1 MLSETIAQLPV
12 DVAFGLAGGMLDK
25 AGSLS
30 DLIHGPTSG
39 ADIARG
45 LLRWV
50 HFVAG
55 VGWIGLLYFFNL
67 VNVPTM
73 AALDGPTKS
82 KVIPELLPRAL
93 WYFRWG
99 AVVTVLAGMTYYA
112 MYIVA
117 SDARAATL
125 SPWPAFFH
133 WLVLAL
139 VFYVPIYFFYTLP
152 ALTKDGRVLGVA
164 VAVVVL
170 AMALLMVKMIGG
182 MGANGHYMGNKTL
195 SIAVGGGLGMIMMLN
210 VWGVI
215 WRCQKQIIAGI
226 VSGNPAPPE
235 LARKAFLA
243 SRTNFWLSFP
253 MLFFMG
259 TSHGDWVIFGQ

>member
-1 MLSETIAQLPV
+1 
-12 DVAFGLAGGMLDK
+12 VA
-25 AGSLS
+25 
-30 DLIHGPTSG
+30 
-39 ADIARG
+39 
-45 LLRWV
+45 
-50 HFVAG
+50 
-55 VGWIGLLYFFNL
+55 WIGLLYFFNL

-99 AVVTVLAGMTYYA
+99 AVVTVLAGITYYA

-117 SDARAATL
+117 SDARAAAM

-139 VFYVPIYFFYTLP
+139 VFYVPIYFFYNVP

-164 VAVVVL
+164 VAVIAL
-170 AMALLMVKMIGG
+170 LMAFLMVKMIGG
-182 MGANGHYMGNKTL
+182 MGNAATGKFMGNKTL
-195 SIAVGGGLGMIMMLN
+195 SIAVGGGLGVIMMLN
-210 VWGVI
+210 VWGII
-215 WRCQKQIIAGI
+215 WRCQKRIIEAVKNGEPP
-226 VSGNPAPPE
+226 PAD

-243 SRTNFWLSFP
+243 SRTNFWLSFF

-259 TSHGDWVIFGQ
+259 TSHGDWVIFGK